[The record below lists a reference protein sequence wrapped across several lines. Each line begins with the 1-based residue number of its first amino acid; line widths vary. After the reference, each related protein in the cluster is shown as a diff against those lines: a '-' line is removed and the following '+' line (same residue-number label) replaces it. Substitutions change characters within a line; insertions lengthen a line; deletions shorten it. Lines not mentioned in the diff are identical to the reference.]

1 MTTTT
6 LTDTRE
12 RTDLLD
18 VLRQHR
24 WFLTYTV
31 QGLTDE
37 QATTRTTA
45 SELTLAGIIHHVA
58 ETEAQW
64 TDFITH
70 GPAAMTARI
79 ASWMD
84 PESAEDPRSR
94 FRLREGETLADV
106 LSEYAEIAART
117 DELVQTL
124 PSLDVDHEL
133 PAAPWFRPG
142 TRWSARAVLLH
153 LIAETS
159 QHSGHADII
168 RESLDGQRT
177 MG

>member
-117 DELVQTL
+117 DVLVQTL

-142 TRWSARAVLLH
+142 TRWSARGVLLH

>member
-1 MTTTT
+1 MTTT

-24 WFLTYTV
+24 WFLTFTV

-64 TDFITH
+64 AEFITD
-70 GPAAMTARI
+70 GPEAMAVRI
-79 ASWMD
+79 SGYLD
-84 PESAEDPRSR
+84 PESPEDPRSR
-94 FRLREGETLADV
+94 FQLREGETLAV
-106 LSEYAEIAART
+106 ALAEYAEVAART

-124 PSLDVDHEL
+124 PSLDADHEL
-133 PAAPWFRPG
+133 PPAPWFRPG
-142 TRWSARAVLLH
+142 TRWSARTALLH
-153 LIAETS
+153 IIAETA
-159 QHSGHADII
+159 QHAGHADII